1 MLTLGRTPE
10 TLRVLLIPD
19 DPFTC
24 DLIRDDEPT
33 WPPGTVCQL
42 QFTPRPGQPAISP
55 WTATVAGDTLR
66 FAVPAATVDAVL
78 TEDPARVRLTF
89 DGLVHSTGCVQVVGR
104 G

>member
-10 TLRVLLIPD
+10 TLRVLLIPA

-33 WPPGTVCQL
+33 WPAGTVCQL
-42 QFTPRPGQPAISP
+42 EFTPKVGQPAITP
-55 WTATVAGDTLR
+55 WTAAVAGDTLR
-66 FAVPAATVDAVL
+66 FDVPAATVDAVL
-78 TEDPARVRLTF
+78 AQEPDWVRLTF